1 MDYTIDGLLSVF
13 NCSLN
18 SLTKLLPEFRI
29 PAKNAGKQ
37 SHPVQ
42 TSRRCIMVNA
52 ELIDASNDESWQV
65 AGRSTRCGCVHIS
78 WLNLPELDSLSV
90 ENTG

>member
-1 MDYTIDGLLSVF
+1 MDYTIDGLPSVF

-52 ELIDASNDESWQV
+52 ELVRRRVERWKSSS
-65 AGRSTRCGCVHIS
+65 STRCGCVHIS
-78 WLNLPELDSLSV
+78 WLNLAELDSLSV